1 MSEDLSNFRPRLTMR
16 LTRDLRAAAALAGLT
31 VPEYLSQVVS
41 PMVATDLQA
50 RIERQQLQ
58 RMAGAD

>member
-1 MSEDLSNFRPRLTMR
+1 MR